1 MAQQNPTQFQ
11 LNYTKKNL
19 PDSVVL
25 DTLIYWRNRMY
36 GQRLIGI
43 DPSRYNGDT
52 YGNLSQRINQDQNL
66 PTNKRAFVITG
77 SQTSHLPPQDLT
89 REHFAVVSEYHPE
102 QDKFAAEG
110 PIRPSREAMTHGVVY
125 DIDPSII
132 FVVHVH
138 SPELYIHAE
147 KLGLPKT
154 SEPAV
159 HATPKMAEQ
168 VRRALND
175 TNARD
180 LGILVMNG
188 PGDGVISFSSDPNVA
203 GSILLEKLIELDDF
217 FKRLG
222 I

>member
-1 MAQQNPTQFQ
+1 M
-11 LNYTKKNL
+11 TKILAKVIPKSRRSEVKIDGDVIKVWLHAPPIEGRANEE
-19 PDSVVL
+19 
-25 DTLIYWRNRMY
+25 LI
-36 GQRLIGI
+36 LI
-43 DPSRYNGDT
+43 
-52 YGNLSQRINQDQNL
+52 L
-66 PTNKRAFVITG
+66 
-77 SQTSHLPPQDLT
+77 
-89 REHFAVVSEYHPE
+89 
-102 QDKFAAEG
+102 
-110 PIRPSREAMTHGVVY
+110 
-125 DIDPSII
+125 
-132 FVVHVH
+132 
-138 SPELYIHAE
+138 AE

-203 GSILLEKLIELDDF
+203 GSILLEKLVELDDF

-222 I
+222 T